1 MTINQEKRALEQK
14 LKDALQTYNARE
26 DIPAQVSQDVQSE

>member
-14 LKDALQTYNARE
+14 LKDALQQYVAPENA
-26 DIPAQVSQDVQSE
+26 PGQVAPDFSPE